1 VAGDE
6 TGRVKVAD
14 NLYRRADSPNL
25 YVVWHQGGRKRWKST
40 GISSLKEAKRLRDEF
55 LGRLR
60 ASGLTRDERVT
71 YEQLRQVY
79 IDHCTVR
86 DRAASLETFLDT
98 RSKHLDVFFAGMR
111 AFEIALCGAIAR
123 YIAQRKRE
131 GGSNASINREMQ
143 VLGQCFD
150 WLPMMSTD

>member
-40 GISSLKEAKRLRDEF
+40 GIPSLKEAKRLRDEF

-98 RSKHLDVFFAGMR
+98 RSKHLDGFFAGMR
-111 AFEIALCGAIAR
+111 AFEIALSGAIAR

-131 GGSNASINREMQ
+131 GGSNASI
-143 VLGQCFD
+143 
-150 WLPMMSTD
+150 S